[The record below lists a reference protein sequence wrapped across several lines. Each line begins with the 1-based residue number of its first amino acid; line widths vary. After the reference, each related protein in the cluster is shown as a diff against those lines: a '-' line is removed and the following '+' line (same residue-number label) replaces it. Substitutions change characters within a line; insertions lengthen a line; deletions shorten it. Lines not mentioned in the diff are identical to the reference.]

1 MKARNMAGALVLA
14 LAGLSGSAAAADP
27 YLGLGM
33 TRLSDAEDTAWRL
46 HGGLR
51 FNQHFAVEA
60 AYHSYDSDG
69 SAMSVFGI
77 EGDIY
82 SVAVRY
88 DFIDGPFTPYAKL
101 GAARASFDATHFG
114 TPNNVR
120 ISESE
125 TGGMAEI
132 GARYAFNDSVALR
145 GGYEWFDTF
154 DGDGGLN
161 LAVEF
166 SF

>member
-1 MKARNMAGALVLA
+1 MKARNMAGALALA
-14 LAGLSGSAAAADP
+14 LVGLSGAATAAEP

-33 TRLSDAEDTAWRL
+33 TRLSDADDTAWRL
-46 HGGLR
+46 HGGVRL
-51 FNQHFAVEA
+51 NQHFAIEG

-88 DFIDGPFTPYAKL
+88 DFIDGRFTPYAKL
-101 GAARASFDATHFG
+101 GVARASFDATHFG
-114 TPNNVR
+114 TPNNVH

-125 TGGMAEI
+125 TGAMAEI

-145 GGYEWFDTF
+145 GGYEWFDT
-154 DGDGGLN
+154 GDGGLN

>member
-1 MKARNMAGALVLA
+1 MKARNMAGALALA
-14 LAGLSGSAAAADP
+14 LVGLSGAATAAEP

-33 TRLSDAEDTAWRL
+33 TRLSDADDTAWRL
-46 HGGLR
+46 HGGVRL
-51 FNQHFAVEA
+51 NQHFAIEG

-88 DFIDGPFTPYAKL
+88 DFMDGPFTPYAKL
-101 GAARASFDATHFG
+101 GVARASFDATHFG
-114 TPNNVR
+114 TPNNVH

-125 TGGMAEI
+125 TGAMAEI

-145 GGYEWFDTF
+145 GGYEWFDT
-154 DGDGGLN
+154 GDGGLN